1 MLKGQ
6 SLSYNQNGRQIFQNL
21 NFEIAF
27 GTLLNVL
34 GPNGSGKS
42 TFLRNMAGFMP
53 FSTGKV
59 LINNKDLTNKYDFLA
74 QNIEYI
80 GHLNSL
86 KRQMTALENL
96 SFWLRLNG
104 VSHSQYK
111 DFFDIKRFANCLVER
126 CSEGQA
132 RRLSLSRLSY
142 SQKRIWLLDEPD
154 TALDDNSKNIFR
166 ELIRNHCLSGGIV
179 IMATHE
185 NFKISDI
192 KTSLI
197 DLETQYHRQQRDRVS
212 DPFLSGDW

>member
-53 FSTGKV
+53 FSTGKL

-111 DFFDIKRFANCLVER
+111 DFFDIK
-126 CSEGQA
+126 S
-132 RRLSLSRLSY
+132 
-142 SQKRIWLLDEPD
+142 P
-154 TALDDNSKNIFR
+154 
-166 ELIRNHCLSGGIV
+166 
-179 IMATHE
+179 
-185 NFKISDI
+185 
-192 KTSLI
+192 
-197 DLETQYHRQQRDRVS
+197 
-212 DPFLSGDW
+212 